1 MRLFC
6 TFPLFAVKMRGMS
19 TGDFMSPNFF
29 IVMDRLYET
38 LGEKMQL
45 WILLKAS
52 HKGGLFRIGANILEL
67 EQLMVERLIVAY
79 DLAAAFWYMHDHK

>member
-1 MRLFC
+1 
-6 TFPLFAVKMRGMS
+6 MS

-29 IVMDRLYET
+29 IIMDRLYET
-38 LGEKMQL
+38 LGEKMKE
-45 WILLKAS
+45 WTTLKAS
-52 HKGGLFRIGANILEL
+52 HKGGLFRIGAHTLEL

>member
-1 MRLFC
+1 MFC
-6 TFPLFAVKMRGMS
+6 SVPLFAVKMRGMS

-45 WILLKAS
+45 WRSLKAS
-52 HKGGLFRIGANILEL
+52 HKGGLFRIGANTLEL

-79 DLAAAFWYMHDHK
+79 DLAAAFWYMHGSQ